1 MFSAL
6 VRSPGLK
13 PFMRRVHTGDTVSI
27 KNLRYCGLINGRRM
41 PLSLSTDLITDFGQA
56 STDDDLRYSIN
67 YAVLSRDLRSFEK
80 KYSHNSFRSLLQ
92 LGEGIFNEVL
102 FSTNCKR
109 ATLTLTMDH
118 PDCDVAVEMSRDKSD
133 RPKITLRLD
142 NLGVDT
148 IIGVFK
154 EERLAKQPVVL
165 NLALDLAGE
174 FSVDSIVSSAKNYVS
189 RSQFKTVE
197 ALALNVAKLAFQA
210 AENARHCKVSVL
222 KPKAIDETDGV
233 GVSVARS
240 RADVQRQPLVDSQ
253 SSDYVPNLSKTAIV
267 RDGKHT
273 VYLAVGS
280 NQGSQ
285 LTNIIIALDELAKR
299 NINVRAT
306 SSLFRSAPMYYSNQP
321 DFVNGCVKVETELRP
336 QDLLKQIKEI
346 EYEVLGRVKHFDNG
360 PRPIDLDIILYDE
373 AIYNSADLTI
383 PHISMLERPFVLAP
397 LCQLVPPDMLH
408 PVTAEPIHSHWH
420 QLRKTTRAD
429 DLQPVIPISGARML
443 PYGSR
448 TLLMSILNVTPDS
461 FSDGA
466 ASNLE
471 IGHTLSRV
479 ERMAAAG
486 VDIVDLGGCSTRP
499 GSEQVSEAEELD
511 RVLPVLEQIRKQFPE
526 LVVSVD
532 TYRAEVARASV
543 QLGADIINDVSGG
556 LLDDKMYEFVAQS
569 GVGYVLGHMRGNI
582 ATMNALS
589 NYDEVAPGEVK
600 QFSDYSPVMG
610 GVCRELGVAIE
621 KMQEA
626 GVRRWQVIIDP
637 GLGFA
642 KKTEHNLELI
652 RDLKKLAQYR
662 QLSLETGQYVSF
674 DDVALLM
681 GPSRK
686 QFIGGITGKPPKDR
700 VFGTAAAVSACIAN
714 GADIVRVHDFE
725 PMKDVALVA
734 DSIYRTL

>member
-1 MFSAL
+1 MFNAL
-6 VRSPGLK
+6 VRSRGL
-13 PFMRRVHTGDTVSI
+13 PFMRRIHTGDTVSI
-27 KNLRYCGLINGRRM
+27 KNLRYCGLLNGRQT

-80 KYSHNSFRSLLQ
+80 KYDHNSFRSLLQ

-102 FSTNCKR
+102 FSNNCER
-109 ATLTLTMDH
+109 ATLTFNIDH
-118 PDCDVAVEMSRDKSD
+118 QDCDVAVEMSRDRSST
-133 RPKITLRLD
+133 PKVILRLA

-165 NLALDLAGE
+165 DLVVDLDGE
-174 FSVDSIVSSAKNYVS
+174 FSVDEIVSSTKNYVS
-189 RSQFKTVE
+189 KSQFKTVE
-197 ALALNVAKLAFQA
+197 ALVLNVAKLVFQT
-210 AENARHCKVSVL
+210 AENAHHCTVSVL
-222 KPKAIDETDGV
+222 KPKAIGETDGV
-233 GVSVARS
+233 GVSVTRS
-240 RADVQRQPLVDSQ
+240 RAEMESQPLVDFR
-253 SSDYVPNLSKTAIV
+253 SSEYVPNLSKTTTV
-267 RDGKHT
+267 KNGTHT

-285 LTNIIIALDELAKR
+285 LSNINTALDELAKR

-306 SSLFRSAPMYYSNQP
+306 SSLFRSAPMYYLNQP
-321 DFVNGCVKVETELRP
+321 DFVNGCIKVETELQP
-336 QDLLKQIKEI
+336 QDLLQQIKEI
-346 EYEVLGRVKHFDNG
+346 EYEVLGRVKHFNNG

-373 AIYNSADLTI
+373 AIYNSPDLTI

-397 LCQLVPPDMLH
+397 LCQLVPPDTLH

-420 QLRKTTRAD
+420 QLRKTTRSD
-429 DLQPVIPISGARML
+429 ELQPVIPLSGARML

-466 ASNLE
+466 AANLLVD
-471 IGHTLSRV
+471 HALSRV
-479 ERMAAAG
+479 EQMVAAG

-511 RVLPVLEQIRKQFPE
+511 RVLPVVEQIRKQFPE
-526 LVVSVD
+526 LVLSVD

-543 QLGADIINDVSGG
+543 RLGADIINDVSGG
-556 LLDDKMYEFVAQS
+556 LLDDKMYESVAQL

-589 NYDEVAPGEVK
+589 NYDEVAAGGVR

-610 GVCRELGVAIE
+610 GVCRELGAAFE
-621 KMQEA
+621 KLQEA
-626 GVRRWQVIIDP
+626 GVRRWQVVIDP

-642 KKTEHNLELI
+642 KKAEQSLELI
-652 RDLKKLAQYR
+652 RDLKKLRQYR
-662 QLSLETGQYVSF
+662 QLSLENGEYTAF
-674 DDVALLM
+674 DDLAVLM

-686 QFIGGITGKPPKDR
+686 QFIGRITGKPPKER
-700 VFGTAAAVSACIAN
+700 VFGTAAAVSACIAS
-714 GADIVRVHDFE
+714 GADIVRVHDLE

-734 DSIYRTL
+734 DSIYRAL